1 MVHLSIRIRSTFAT
15 LRLIQSYLSEKQR
28 GAILGNMIC
37 RSKWKNL
44 WKLRPSI
51 SGLLVGLEEETRIFY
66 EVWRQIVLVNKERVR
81 ISVRLALQKIP
92 FFRIKK
98 KDKLVKLVSLLE

>member
-66 EVWRQIVLVNKERVR
+66 AVWRQIVLVNKQSEF
-81 ISVRLALQKIP
+81 LLGWLY
-92 FFRIKK
+92 KK
-98 KDKLVKLVSLLE
+98 FLFLELRKKVN

>member
-66 EVWRQIVLVNKERVR
+66 AAWRQIVLKE
-81 ISVRLALQKIP
+81 SEFPLGWLY
-92 FFRIKK
+92 KK
-98 KDKLVKLVSLLE
+98 FIFLELRKNIN